1 MGRNIS
7 AEQLIAVI
15 EALMPEHAG
24 KVREG
29 FGLGKPT
36 AKHLRMGYTHISE
49 AERDWYPKEL
59 TRLAEAVCPMWKKDN
74 DAFRAKSWIRAARES
89 VRKLREANP
98 ETALAFLL
106 RKGVQ
111 TLANDWYLTVPRE
124 WQDYAGTNASDAFA
138 EWYAPL
144 YGSTV
149 AGRVPKGGRFPEGK
163 IIGEDT
169 VLVNYKFGL
178 LESFDREL
186 FDDDQTGQIR
196 QRATR
201 LGQGMSITENA
212 YAAIRFI
219 GLAGTY
225 SNLIVPASNYTTTD
239 VNGNS
244 VVGPFSNSVFGLNS
258 LGNPYGNRPLNLV
271 ALGLNPLKQAWS
283 DLLNAKDPQNNK
295 IIISPNVLLHSSQD
309 ALHAPLLVSPPSG
322 VPYYPAVIGSS
333 GQTASTAT
341 AGFPGGVFGANPF
354 MGLGI
359 KPVLARFLP
368 DWAWSLGEKGKG
380 FIFQERD
387 PLEVIQEQPAT
398 GAAFETDAYRF
409 RSRRRFEAD
418 WVGGGSRFW
427 WLGNDGTVA
436 GTF

>member
-1 MGRNIS
+1 MKGKNIS
-7 AEQLIAVI
+7 AEQLMAVM
-15 EALMPEHAG
+15 EALVPEQSG
-24 KVREG
+24 KLREA
-29 FGLGKPT
+29 FGQPT
-36 AKHLRMGYTHISE
+36 APRHLRKGFVYISE
-49 AERDWYPKEL
+49 AEREWYPKEL
-59 TRLAEAVCPMWKKDN
+59 VRLAEQAAPLWTRED
-74 DAFRAKSWIRAARES
+74 FRAKAWLRAARES
-89 VRKLREANP
+89 VRKLREAAS
-98 ETALAFLL
+98 ESGLAFLL

-149 AGRVPKGGRFPEGK
+149 AGRVANGGRFPEGR
-163 IIGEDT
+163 IIGENS

-178 LESFDREL
+178 IEAFDREL

-201 LGQGMSITENA
+201 LGQGMAITENA
-212 YAAIRFI
+212 YAALRFI
-219 GLAGTY
+219 GAAATY
-225 SNLIVPASNYTTTD
+225 SNLIVPVSNYTTVD
-239 VNGNS
+239 VNG
-244 VVGPFSNSVFGLNS
+244 VAVTGPWSNSLYGLNTAGS
-258 LGNPYGNRPLNLV
+258 NYGNRPLTYA
-271 ALGLNPLKQAWS
+271 ALSLILLKQAWS
-283 DLLNAKDPQNNK
+283 DMLNAKDPQNNK
-295 IIISPNVLLHSSQD
+295 IIVSPNVLLHSSQD
-309 ALHAPLLVSPPSG
+309 ALHAPLLVAPPSG
-322 VPYYPAVIGSS
+322 VPYYPSPIGLS
-333 GQTASTAT
+333 GQSASSAT
-341 AGFPGGVFGANPF
+341 SGAPGGAFGANPF

-368 DWAWSLGEKGKG
+368 DWAWALGEKGKG

-387 PLEVIQEQPAT
+387 PLEVIQEAPSS

-427 WLGNDGTVA
+427 WLGDDGSVA
-436 GTF
+436 GSF